1 MKEIFLIATI
11 AGLFGLGLLI
21 VLQSGVADPKKDGR
35 LGGLAANLSAV
46 SVRLVGL
53 LAGAEAVQRLIGS
66 PSLFL
71 NW

>member
-11 AGLFGLGLLI
+11 VGLIGLGLLI
-21 VLQSGVADPKKDGR
+21 VLWNGVADSKKDGR
-35 LGGLAANLSAV
+35 LSGLASNLSAV
-46 SVRLVGL
+46 AVRLVGL